1 MHSERDL
8 NLVGAFA
15 LAAADAVRQAAEH
28 SLGQGASAPAAL
40 ITIGAY
46 PGRTIEQL
54 RRPLRLSQPGALRLV
69 ERLEQAG
76 WVARR
81 AANGRGVALSLTTAG
96 ETVVAEILRARDAS
110 LARLLSALSAAQLRQ
125 VAAAAEVVLAAE
137 TDGRRD
143 LERLCRL
150 CHRDHCPDCPVAAA
164 APDEH
169 ATRGDG
175 RG

>member
-28 SLGQGASAPAAL
+28 SLGQV
-40 ITIGAY
+40 
-46 PGRTIEQL
+46 
-54 RRPLRLSQPGALRLV
+54 RRPLGLSQPGALRLV

-175 RG
+175 HG